1 MGAYAFLFQF
11 CAAMAAT
18 VTVTDVLLHFLRKNP
33 DEKQQEKVA
42 DIDVRRQDKEKVA
55 EDAARHQSQHVENGS
70 RRGELAEQGFE
81 HRQSDNEEQPDAEQE
96 QRKDERH
103 FERRQGG
110 VEVKMFPS
118 VGHKHLH
125 RFVHRSAERQQQ
137 TEEQR
142 IYAVDIVEIDH
153 AQLLFA
159 KSAKQVNTDK
169 QGENNDEIR
178 GVRIAEQV
186 DGLRNAVGR
195 NERADEFFLAY
206 PPLRLLR
213 MRQLHPYTV
222 HAVGGMHGKLRHHH
236 AVSFVQ
242 ADECVLD
249 GQAFQ
254 VDGIADHLQI
264 GVPGVMPFVQI
275 PQRISRFFRKF
286 ARIQIGN
293 PIPAARQKKQAA
305 QQARYD
311 ATKDRAKAPR
321 TRCKEAMPIRSRPC
335 SDM

>member
-33 DEKQQEKVA
+33 DEKQQEEVA

-55 EDAARHQSQHVENGS
+55 EDAAGHQSQHVENGS

-110 VEVKMFPS
+110 VEVKMLPS

-125 RFVHRSAERQQQ
+125 RFVHRGAERQQQ
-137 TEEQR
+137 TEEER

-159 KSAKQVNTDK
+159 KSAKQVDTDK

-186 DGLRNAVGR
+186 NGLRNAVGR

-286 ARIQIGN
+286 TRIQIGN